1 MAPLLPELTPPLS
14 CHTTSFP
21 SRDLSLRAPIWV
33 FKPLLCFCHDLALYT
48 ILGRSAPEATSRG
61 IPVFPFDLIPTKSPR
76 KGIFTSVSP
85 FPCFP
90 FTPFTL
96 SSMTEHDHAAQQAQA
111 LGPTPMVPT
120 QMPNH
125 SLFGF
130 FSINGIITRLTS
142 QGFVKIK

>member
-1 MAPLLPELTPPLS
+1 MPPLLSELTPPLS

-21 SRDLSLRAPIWV
+21 SRDLSLPQKAPIRA
-33 FKPLLCFCHDLALYT
+33 FKPLLCFCPDLALYT
-48 ILGRSAPEATSRG
+48 ILGRSAPEAKSRRM
-61 IPVFPFDLIPTKSPR
+61 PLISFPTKSPR

-96 SSMTEHDHAAQQAQA
+96 SSMTEHDHAAQQTQA

-142 QGFVKIK
+142 QGVVKIK